1 MFEHFLFRDLL
12 NPATGTG
19 ALFYAALFFVI
30 AGVLAALLRRGV
42 NKVLARDKV
51 GRIDR
56 TYAIFITQ
64 LLQIAVYLS
73 FFILFTHLIP
83 ELHSLAMA
91 LLTGVSVVSVVLGL
105 AAQNT
110 LGNLVSGV
118 ALLLY
123 RPFRVGDTI
132 EVTAPKGHETGVV
145 DSISLGFTIL
155 VTSDHR
161 RVMVPN
167 SAIMNQTT
175 VNLTYADDDR

>member
-1 MFEHFLFRDLL
+1 
-12 NPATGTG
+12 
-19 ALFYAALFFVI
+19 
-30 AGVLAALLRRGV
+30 
-42 NKVLARDKV
+42 
-51 GRIDR
+51 
-56 TYAIFITQ
+56 
-64 LLQIAVYLS
+64 
-73 FFILFTHLIP
+73 
-83 ELHSLAMA
+83 
-91 LLTGVSVVSVVLGL
+91 LTGVSVVSVVLGL